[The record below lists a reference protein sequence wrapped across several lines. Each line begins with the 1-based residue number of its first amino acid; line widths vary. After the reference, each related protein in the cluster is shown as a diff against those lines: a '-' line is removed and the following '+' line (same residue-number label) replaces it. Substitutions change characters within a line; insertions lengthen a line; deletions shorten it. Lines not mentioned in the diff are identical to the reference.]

1 MTFDICWTT
10 DIKIHQKCVESNLQR
25 AAVVSCCCNT
35 EPTDAFLYH
44 CVCIY
49 PFKHNTTLRVRTKY
63 SIQHTLNSSCW
74 QTMLDNRK
82 MIFFKNSKFRKWWKI
97 EKQKWTL
104 THTFP
109 AGHPLWPERPQK
121 SWRGWRQNRSHT
133 VGQWHAHI
141 SSSPPPG
148 RCIGH

>member
-1 MTFDICWTT
+1 MQYKSLHFLFQPLEAASKSKLIPHFSFLLATLNESATQHSSIVFINLQFPTVTFDICRTT

-49 PFKHNTTLRVRTKY
+49 PFKHNTTLRVQTKY

-82 MIFFKNSKFRKWWKI
+82 MILK
-97 EKQKWTL
+97 KQ
-104 THTFP
+104 
-109 AGHPLWPERPQK
+109 
-121 SWRGWRQNRSHT
+121 
-133 VGQWHAHI
+133 
-141 SSSPPPG
+141 
-148 RCIGH
+148 